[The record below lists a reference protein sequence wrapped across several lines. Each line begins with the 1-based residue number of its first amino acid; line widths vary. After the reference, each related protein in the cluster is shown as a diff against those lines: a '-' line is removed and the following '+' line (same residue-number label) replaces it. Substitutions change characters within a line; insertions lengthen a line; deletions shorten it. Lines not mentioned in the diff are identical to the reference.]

1 MSDTFK
7 KKIKLIDKNIDE
19 LNSNTLN
26 DKESLEL
33 LKTTTNLLNSASDL
47 ILSQN
52 NTISDETN
60 DFLLQ
65 NNLEIYYNDLLS
77 RKKIISELTEKY
89 SNIIKERQLSAE
101 SESINNSDNE
111 SDSLLKKP
119 QIELRF
125 AMNKK
130 QALIEEGQKGL
141 EEIRDNM
148 GEINENLNKQK
159 EDLYELDDDINDNE
173 LNAENAGGI
182 INIILSDN
190 KKAKILLSIT
200 NVLLFLLIIIVIIY
214 KFFKYIIFK

>member
-173 LNAENAGGI
+173 LNAENVGGI

-214 KFFKYIIFK
+214 KFFK

>member
-148 GEINENLNKQK
+148 GEITENLNKQK

-214 KFFKYIIFK
+214 KFFK

>member
-89 SNIIKERQLSAE
+89 SNIIKERKLSAE

-200 NVLLFLLIIIVIIY
+200 NVLLFLLIIIVIIF
-214 KFFKYIIFK
+214 KFFK

>member
-7 KKIKLIDKNIDE
+7 KKMKLIDKNIDE

-77 RKKIISELTEKY
+77 RKKIISELTENY

-101 SESINNSDNE
+101 SEIINNSDNE

-214 KFFKYIIFK
+214 KFF

>member
-1 MSDTFK
+1 MSDTFQ

-214 KFFKYIIFK
+214 KFFK

>member
-7 KKIKLIDKNIDE
+7 KKMKLIDKNIDE

-214 KFFKYIIFK
+214 KFFK